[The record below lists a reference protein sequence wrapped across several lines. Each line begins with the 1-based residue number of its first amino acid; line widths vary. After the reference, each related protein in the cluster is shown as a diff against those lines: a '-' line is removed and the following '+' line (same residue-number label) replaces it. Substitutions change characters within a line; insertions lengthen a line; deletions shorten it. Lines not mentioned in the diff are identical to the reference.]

1 MPLLLRSS
9 IHRSLPPPPITA
21 TATNTH
27 APALVSTR
35 YTYYHYLCD
44 GFDDRG
50 WGCAFRSAQT
60 VISSILL
67 LDEASTASLG
77 DGSGDGERED
87 RRGGDDDGR
96 DGGGDKDGSGGT
108 EENRHGNDA
117 PTCGS
122 GGLNVSPS
130 IRDMQQALVTMGDKP
145 ASGPFGRFVGST
157 DWIGTLEVALL
168 VDHFCGVECRVVV
181 MGAAETMESVAGT
194 FREHFRAVGTPIM
207 AGGDVGGAMTF
218 LGVAGGSGVDGGDGG
233 GRTVERGG
241 TEGSGSGG
249 SGADD
254 GVRTDGG
261 EETEGG
267 EEGGSDGGRLEG
279 NKETDPATGLQQGGN
294 KETDPAAGLH
304 FLILDPHYTGPSGA
318 VNDVHWVPLSY
329 FRTGLQRY
337 FCLTTTNPSSVGR
350 AARSS
355 SLEGGLKGGA
365 AAGKRARRGERGE
378 EEEERETKEQA
389 VAEEDVEEVVWEIE
403 TVGSGFG

>member
-9 IHRSLPPPPITA
+9 IHRSLPPPPTTA
-21 TATNTH
+21 TAPYTLEPT
-27 APALVSTR
+27 LVSTP
-35 YTYYHYLCD
+35 YTHYHYLCD

-60 VISSILL
+60 VISSLL
-67 LDEASTASLG
+67 LRDEAATASSG
-77 DGSGDGERED
+77 DGSGDGDGDGDGGASGGCGGDGEREKD
-87 RRGGDDDGR
+87 RGGDDDI
-96 DGGGDKDGSGGT
+96 DGSGDKEG
-108 EENRHGNDA
+108 NRHGDDA
-117 PTCGS
+117 PTYGS
-122 GGLNVSPS
+122 GGLDVSPS
-130 IRDMQQALVTMGDKP
+130 IREMQQALVTMGDKP

-218 LGVAGGSGVDGGDGG
+218 LGVAGGGVGGDGGDGG
-233 GRTVERGG
+233 DGRMVERGGGG
-241 TEGSGSGG
+241 TEGSGNGG
-249 SGADD
+249 SGADG
-254 GVRTDGG
+254 GVRTERG

-267 EEGGSDGGRLEG
+267 EEGGSEGGRLGG
-279 NKETDPATGLQQGGN
+279 NEETDPAT
-294 KETDPAAGLH
+294 GLH

-318 VNDVHWVPLSY
+318 VKDVHWVPLSY

-337 FCLTTTNPSSVGR
+337 FCLTTTNPSSVGG

-355 SLEGGLKGGA
+355 SLEGGA
-365 AAGKRARRGERGE
+365 AAGKRARRGERGGE
-378 EEEERETKEQA
+378 EGETKEQTG
-389 VAEEDVEEVVWEIE
+389 AEEEVEVVWEIE